1 MSPSPEDLL
10 SPDELQAAADAARAG
25 CVLVHDPAL
34 SILRLQGD
42 EVRRWTNGMFTNNT
56 RRLAPGQGNRHAWC
70 TDRGRVQGVLD
81 LYMTAEDTVV
91 LVLEGVSAE
100 DFAARFRMYLM
111 LDDIEL
117 EDLAD
122 PDEGEARAVWTLVGP
137 QTAAVLAAAGL
148 SLPSSDHGHADHD
161 GVRVL
166 HRDRVGLGGAEL
178 LVPTSRQDALRA
190 TILEAGATAAPFPL
204 LDALR
209 VLAGRARWP
218 VDGTEKSLVH
228 ELRLNEDCVAFDKGC
243 YVGQE
248 VINRIDVRG
257 GVQKRLTQVEL
268 SAPTPPGT
276 PVQRDGK
283 ELGTLT
289 SVATLDGRTVGI
301 GVLRK
306 AAWEPG
312 TELVVGDSAQGTVIG

>member
-1 MSPSPEDLL
+1 MSPSTEVLL
-10 SPDELQAAADAARAG
+10 SPDELQAAADAARAR
-25 CVLVHDPAL
+25 CVLVHHPAFAA
-34 SILRLQGD
+34 LRLRGE

-56 RRLAPGQGNRHAWC
+56 RRLVPGQGNRHAWC
-70 TDRGRVQGVLD
+70 SDRGRVEGVLD

-91 LVLEGVSAE
+91 LVLEGVTPEA
-100 DFAARFRMYLM
+100 FAARFRMYLM

-117 EDLAD
+117 EDLSD
-122 PDEGEARAVWTLVGP
+122 PDEGEPTAVWTLVGP
-137 QTAAVLAAAGL
+137 ETRAVLTAAGL
-148 SLPSSDHGHADHD
+148 GLPSDDHAHAVHD

-178 LVPTSRQDALRA
+178 LVPASRQDSLLKA
-190 TILEAGATAAPFPL
+190 ILDAGATTSAPAL
-204 LDALR
+204 LDALHII
-209 VLAGRARWP
+209 AGRARWP

-248 VINRIDVRG
+248 VINRLDVRG
-257 GVQKRLTQVEL
+257 GVQKRLTQVAL
-268 SAPTPPGT
+268 DQPLPAGS
-276 PVQRDGK
+276 PVQLDGK
-283 ELGTLT
+283 ALGTLT
-289 SVATLDGRTVGI
+289 SVATLDGRTVGL

-312 TELVVGDSAQGTVIG
+312 TVLVVGDGAQGTVIG